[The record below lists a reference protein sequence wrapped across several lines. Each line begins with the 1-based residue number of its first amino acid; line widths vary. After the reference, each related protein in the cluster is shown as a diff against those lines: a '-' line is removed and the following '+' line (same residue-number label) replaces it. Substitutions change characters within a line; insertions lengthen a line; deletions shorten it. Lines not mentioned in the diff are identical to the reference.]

1 MPVTT
6 GYIKSTGI
14 MPVKHTLNLADIG
27 RGACFSTLQVSVLIL
42 LIESDIG
49 EIFLVPCLHLL
60 SHTIPSN
67 RKLFLRLIGAQVEC
81 FLICPWHSGLRAS
94 YAPC

>member
-49 EIFLVPCLHLL
+49 EIFWSPVSTFSL
-60 SHTIPSN
+60 TPSQATEN
-67 RKLFLRLIGAQVEC
+67 SF
-81 FLICPWHSGLRAS
+81 
-94 YAPC
+94 